1 MFTAHISGKDNPGC
15 CVSSL
20 VHRCVAQPHWRQ
32 RTRPNRCST
41 GRNSSLWSLTAQ
53 HCSSTCRSIME
64 RYWFNL
70 QLRNSYLI
78 IVVSQVT
85 NHPVIMSTSSSS
97 SFRELLPE
105 LFPVIIEHL
114 PVVYRPS
121 ILRSLALTCHRIHDV
136 VFPEL
141 TYDSVW
147 LVGEDQALTTLN
159 MLTARAELV
168 TAQDIQKQGNPSP
181 SHCIHHI
188 CLDSSIKTPTHV
200 PNSLDALQKLID
212 VDGLRHL
219 SSLTLRVDPT
229 GHLKL
234 PSSFFTSLET
244 KCPN

>member
-1 MFTAHISGKDNPGC
+1 M
-15 CVSSL
+15 
-20 VHRCVAQPHWRQ
+20 
-32 RTRPNRCST
+32 
-41 GRNSSLWSLTAQ
+41 
-53 HCSSTCRSIME
+53 
-64 RYWFNL
+64 
-70 QLRNSYLI
+70 
-78 IVVSQVT
+78 
-85 NHPVIMSTSSSS
+85 
-97 SFRELLPE
+97 
-105 LFPVIIEHL
+105 IIEHL

>member
-1 MFTAHISGKDNPGC
+1 M
-15 CVSSL
+15 
-20 VHRCVAQPHWRQ
+20 
-32 RTRPNRCST
+32 
-41 GRNSSLWSLTAQ
+41 
-53 HCSSTCRSIME
+53 
-64 RYWFNL
+64 
-70 QLRNSYLI
+70 
-78 IVVSQVT
+78 
-85 NHPVIMSTSSSS
+85 
-97 SFRELLPE
+97 
-105 LFPVIIEHL
+105 IIEHL

-200 PNSLDALQKLID
+200 PNSLDALQKLLD

-234 PSSFFTSLET
+234 FFTSLET
-244 KCPN
+244 KCPNLKKVRLSDFSQEFGKEWIEPYIFSIKVNVTVLCTNSILTYPLLLESD